1 VFLAV
6 DLSGL
11 DDELVNRVNTGIADA
26 IDAMNAIAAVEDRIT
41 LLEDVIESLESVL
54 ATWDEAAT
62 P

>member
-1 VFLAV
+1 MNVFLAV

-26 IDAMNAIAAVEDRIT
+26 IDAMNAMEDRIT

-54 ATWDEAAT
+54 AQWDEAAN